1 MPKSLIKLQT
11 SLSKEP
17 WGRSLVAFLRLTP
30 ILTKLLLPLMKSN
43 ASARPSPIFSSLTNH
58 CPSGIASNLSLTCR
72 RKFKAGSFWTSP
84 LLPVPAQET
93 RLPPLA
99 LWMSRQCVLAALLH
113 DASGWGA
120 EALLTGLQAVP
131 WPCPQPIPQ
140 PCPQAAPSPVP
151 RPPAAQAEPPRASPP
166 AATCARRH
174 LTASCCD
181 LRMQKPNHLEGTSF
195 LQLHSLKLGAA
206 LFK

>member
-1 MPKSLIKLQT
+1 MQAKIQG
-11 SLSKEP
+11 
-17 WGRSLVAFLRLTP
+17 WVFLDLTTP
-30 ILTKLLLPLMKSN
+30 PR
-43 ASARPSPIFSSLTNH
+43 ACPRDPSS
-58 CPSGIASNLSLTCR
+58 PSGSMDEQAD
-72 RKFKAGSFWTSP
+72 
-84 LLPVPAQET
+84 
-93 RLPPLA
+93 
-99 LWMSRQCVLAALLH
+99 LAALLH

-151 RPPAAQAEPPRASPP
+151 RPPAAQAEPPRASSP